1 MDDAGLVNKPLGAWT
16 KWALVWLTV
25 FPFVG
30 ILVSIRF
37 HNREFLG
44 GMPLFTFGR
53 LRSVHLGGV
62 LFGPF
67 TSALIALFYYCSAV
81 RHAAV
86 QSGVRM
92 VAALIWNAF
101 LRFGSLS
108 LCMGYMVGVA
118 PEPHVIYRRRDCG
131 HSDRWHDIT
140 SPRISLLR
148 VPVVRTRRR
157 NLAIFNLPL
166 GAVLLPY
173 GTVNGVNSAAIHGLC
188 MHNLVGL
195 WITPARLATIYY
207 FLTLSAKNMPIQ
219 GARWHPV
226 WHGTEA
232 MMVHGGLLIRSRSH
246 SSR

>member
-1 MDDAGLVNKPLGAWT
+1 MDDAELVNKPLEAWT

-53 LRSVHLGGV
+53 LCSVHLGGV

-86 QSGVRM
+86 
-92 VAALIWNAF
+92 
-101 LRFGSLS
+101 
-108 LCMGYMVGVA
+108 
-118 PEPHVIYRRRDCG
+118 
-131 HSDRWHDIT
+131 
-140 SPRISLLR
+140 
-148 VPVVRTRRR
+148 
-157 NLAIFNLPL
+157 
-166 GAVLLPY
+166 LLPY
-173 GTVNGVNSAAIHGLC
+173 GPVNGVNSAAIHGLC

-232 MMVHGGLLIRSRSH
+232 MMVQGGLLIRSRSH

>member
-1 MDDAGLVNKPLGAWT
+1 
-16 KWALVWLTV
+16 
-25 FPFVG
+25 
-30 ILVSIRF
+30 
-37 HNREFLG
+37 
-44 GMPLFTFGR
+44 
-53 LRSVHLGGV
+53 
-62 LFGPF
+62 
-67 TSALIALFYYCSAV
+67 
-81 RHAAV
+81 
-86 QSGVRM
+86 M

-101 LRFGSLS
+101 LMFGSLS

-131 HSDRWHDIT
+131 RSDRRHDIT
-140 SPRISLLR
+140 SPRVSLLR

-157 NLAIFNLPL
+157 NLDYFQSAIGRRAL
-166 GAVLLPY
+166 A
-173 GTVNGVNSAAIHGLC
+173 
-188 MHNLVGL
+188 L
-195 WITPARLATIYY
+195 WPCERREQRSDPWPVHAQSGGSLDHPARLATIYY